1 MSVNKFYSELHDDT
15 FQELYNPNF
24 YNILWNLRGIKIDV
38 KFLTNIKSNVCIAHQ
53 LIASFTYPYACII
66 FTIET
71 LT

>member
-1 MSVNKFYSELHDDT
+1 VKKFYSELHDDT

-24 YNILWNLRGIKIDV
+24 YTYLWNLRDFKINV
-38 KFLTNIKSNVCIAHQ
+38 KFLINIKSNVCIAHK
-53 LIASFTYPYACII
+53 LIGSFTYPYAYII